1 MPFSL
6 ALAML
11 VVCIMYLA
19 VQKEKINEQKRRHT
33 QSKFGRR
40 DCMSSVTTHK

>member
-6 ALAML
+6 AYAIL
-11 VVCIMYLA
+11 CICSIYLA
-19 VQKEKINEQKRRHT
+19 IEKEKKNKRRHT